1 MKLGCYLK
9 GDLVRL
15 PQLAHFLW
23 KVVISVSSF
32 MTCPRVCNKNNTTGA
47 TSRTGT
53 VFPSREPGLIPFSTG
68 SCCSVFYFLCSILC
82 LQLSVFLSL
91 FFWPLYCLS
100 VIESDLFCLW
110 YLFVLVF
117 KLILFFN
124 AITKHIFNIKL
135 CWCQR
140 VFIYWLFFNAITKHI
155 FNIKLCWCQRVFIY
169 WFQLAVTKRQIKRN
183 SEWILEQ
190 KNYLHAN
197 NNNIYP
203 AISTFAVQ
211 ICYTIKFLLYS
222 Y

>member
-1 MKLGCYLK
+1 MKPGCYLK

-140 VFIYWLFFNAITKHI
+140 VFIYW
-155 FNIKLCWCQRVFIY
+155 
-169 WFQLAVTKRQIKRN
+169 FQLAVTKRQIKRN

-197 NNNIYP
+197 NNNIYH

>member
-1 MKLGCYLK
+1 MKPGCYLK

-140 VFIYWLFFNAITKHI
+140 VFIYW
-155 FNIKLCWCQRVFIY
+155 
-169 WFQLAVTKRQIKRN
+169 FQLAVTKRQIKRN

>member
-140 VFIYWLFFNAITKHI
+140 VFIYW
-155 FNIKLCWCQRVFIY
+155 
-169 WFQLAVTKRQIKRN
+169 FQLAVTKRQIKRN

>member
-140 VFIYWLFFNAITKHI
+140 VFIYW
-155 FNIKLCWCQRVFIY
+155 
-169 WFQLAVTKRQIKRN
+169 FQLAVTKRQIKRN

-203 AISTFAVQ
+203 AISTLAVQ

>member
-1 MKLGCYLK
+1 MPLVEQELFPLPGNLG
-9 GDLVRL
+9 
-15 PQLAHFLW
+15 
-23 KVVISVSSF
+23 S
-32 MTCPRVCNKNNTTGA
+32 
-47 TSRTGT
+47 
-53 VFPSREPGLIPFSTG
+53 
-68 SCCSVFYFLCSILC
+68 
-82 LQLSVFLSL
+82 LSVLLSL

-100 VIESDLFCLW
+100 VIESDLFYLW

-117 KLILFFN
+117 KLI
-124 AITKHIFNIKL
+124 
-135 CWCQR
+135 
-140 VFIYWLFFNAITKHI
+140 LFFNAITKHI

-211 ICYTIKFLLYS
+211 ICYTIKCLLYS